1 MQKEVWTELKAE
13 EFLEKYLPVAKHTLC
28 KKQVEV
34 EKAAKQFGFPVV
46 LKISAKDL
54 VHKSDIGGV
63 QIAKNKEELCD
74 KYNLLISA
82 AKKHK
87 LKLNGI
93 IAQEFIEGHQA
104 IVGIKKDA
112 TFGHCVMLGSGGIYV
127 ELLKDVA
134 FRVCPINEQDA
145 EEMINEIKT
154 KKIWEGY
161 RGGIKINFNELK
173 KTLVKISQIPIKNKK
188 IDELD
193 INPLILNSK
202 VCKVVD
208 ARISWG

>member
-93 IAQEFIEGHQA
+93 IAQEFIEG
-104 IVGIKKDA
+104 
-112 TFGHCVMLGSGGIYV
+112 
-127 ELLKDVA
+127 
-134 FRVCPINEQDA
+134 
-145 EEMINEIKT
+145 
-154 KKIWEGY
+154 
-161 RGGIKINFNELK
+161 
-173 KTLVKISQIPIKNKK
+173 
-188 IDELD
+188 
-193 INPLILNSK
+193 
-202 VCKVVD
+202 
-208 ARISWG
+208 